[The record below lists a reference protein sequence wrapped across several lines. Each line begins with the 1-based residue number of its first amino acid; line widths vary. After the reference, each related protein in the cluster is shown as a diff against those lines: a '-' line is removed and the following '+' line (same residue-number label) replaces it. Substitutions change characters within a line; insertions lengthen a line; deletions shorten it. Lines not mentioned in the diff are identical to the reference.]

1 MERRMTFEEFKY
13 LMITG
18 IDEEISKSTKAA
30 MQVLSGKWKLQ
41 ILFTIFSTNN
51 GRFNKLKKSLD
62 GITPRQLI
70 AELRQLEEADFIEK
84 TAAQDGSDAM
94 EYVLKDKANDL
105 IYLFYDYMNWAFSYQ
120 VLKGN

>member
-70 AELRQLEEADFIEK
+70 AELRQLEEAGFIEK

-120 VLKGN
+120 V